1 MRLDKF
7 LCEAGAGTRSEVKQ
21 LIRKGAAAVNGE
33 VEKAADRKIE
43 EYDKVTLYGRALS
56 YQKFRYYLLH
66 KPSGVITATEDKKER
81 TVMELLQGI
90 DTRELFPVGRLDKDT
105 EGLLLI
111 TNDGELAHLLLS
123 PRKHVDKTY
132 FVRTKLPLP
141 EEALERLAEGVDIG
155 DEKPTLPAVVKR
167 LTDTEIELT
176 IREGR
181 FHQIKRMLT
190 AVVNEVIYLK
200 RLSMGTLRLPAD
212 LLAGEFRELT
222 EEEIQELRESICKPR
237 NEGKVQS

>member
-7 LCEAGAGTRSEVKQ
+7 LCDAGAGTRSEVKQ

-43 EYDKVTLYGRALS
+43 EYDQVTLYGRALS

-81 TVMELLQGI
+81 TVMELLRGVNVR
-90 DTRELFPVGRLDKDT
+90 DLFPVGRLDKDT

-111 TNDGELAHLLLS
+111 TNDGELAHRLLS
-123 PRKHVDKTY
+123 PGKHVDKTY
-132 FVRTKLPLP
+132 FVRTKLPLS
-141 EEALERLAEGVDIG
+141 EEALKRLAEGIDIG

-190 AVVNEVIYLK
+190 AVVNEVTYLK
-200 RLSMGTLRLPAD
+200 RLSMGTLKLPAD
-212 LLAGEFRELT
+212 LQAGEFRELT
-222 EEEIQELRESICKPR
+222 EEEIRELRESTCKPQ
-237 NEGKVQS
+237 NERKVQS